1 MDSIT
6 GMLTI
11 PGKYIANYGTRM
23 SKIFAFRQCQI
34 LISLGPFSRTGMHKI

>member
-6 GMLTI
+6 GMFPI
-11 PGKYIANYGTRM
+11 PCKYIANYGNRM
-23 SKIFAFRQCQI
+23 LKTFAFRQRQI